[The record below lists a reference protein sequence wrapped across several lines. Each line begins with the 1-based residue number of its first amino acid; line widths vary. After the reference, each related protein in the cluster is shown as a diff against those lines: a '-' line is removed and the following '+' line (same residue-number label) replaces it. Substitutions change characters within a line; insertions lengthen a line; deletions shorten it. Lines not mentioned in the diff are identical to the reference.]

1 MEEIEE
7 LIRLSYFS
15 EIAKAIVSETSVKG
29 ILNKLMAKIGD
40 VFAPLNWSTLLL
52 DRKNDQLEFRVVVG
66 KASEKLLGQRIPAFE
81 GVAGWV
87 VAHGTE
93 VIVEDVSQDSRFSD
107 RIDSIS
113 GFTTSSIIAV
123 PLKTEDKV
131 FGVIE
136 LINKLD
142 GGRFSAL
149 EMRTLATIADFA
161 AIAIEKAVYLAQI
174 KRMAMTD
181 AMTGLL
187 NRRGLA
193 RILERENSRI
203 KRHGGEVA
211 FILADV
217 DQFKE
222 INDNRGHAAGDV
234 VLKCVAEALQKVCR
248 ESDAVARFGGDEFL
262 VVMPDTN
269 PEAAA
274 LARDRIAAGISRAA
288 QKCPAGAFTV
298 SLGVHAGKGS
308 DINKIFEES
317 DRDMY
322 RRKEE
327 RNPNTF
333 GEKIMSILDDDVQT
347 DASPGL

>member
-1 MEEIEE
+1 MEEMEE

-15 EIAKAIVSETSVKG
+15 DIAKAIVSETSVRG

-40 VFAPLNWSTLLL
+40 VFSPLNWSTLLL
-52 DRKNDQLEFRVVVG
+52 DRKTDQLEFRIVVG
-66 KASEKLLGQRIPAFE
+66 KASEKLMGQRIPAFE
-81 GVAGWV
+81 GIAGWV
-87 VAHGTE
+87 VANGRE
-93 VIVEDVSQDSRFSD
+93 VIVEDVTQDPRFSD

-113 GFTTSSIIAV
+113 GFSTESIIAV
-123 PLKTEDKV
+123 PLKTEEKV

-161 AIAIEKAVYLAQI
+161 AIAIEKAVYLAQL
-174 KRMAMTD
+174 KRLAMTD

-193 RILERENSRI
+193 RILDRENSRI
-203 KRHGGEVA
+203 KRHGGELA

-217 DQFKE
+217 DRFKE
-222 INDNRGHAAGDV
+222 INDTRGHASGDT
-234 VLKCVAEALQKVCR
+234 VLKCIADALQKVCR

-262 VVMPDTN
+262 VVMPDTDAD
-269 PEAAA
+269 AAE
-274 LARDRIAAGISRAA
+274 LARERIAKSIATAAEECQAGPFS
-288 QKCPAGAFTV
+288 V

-308 DINKIFEES
+308 DINQIFEES
-317 DRDMY
+317 DRDLY

-327 RNPNTF
+327 RNPSAF
-333 GEKIMSILDDDVQT
+333 GEKIMSILDDD
-347 DASPGL
+347 A